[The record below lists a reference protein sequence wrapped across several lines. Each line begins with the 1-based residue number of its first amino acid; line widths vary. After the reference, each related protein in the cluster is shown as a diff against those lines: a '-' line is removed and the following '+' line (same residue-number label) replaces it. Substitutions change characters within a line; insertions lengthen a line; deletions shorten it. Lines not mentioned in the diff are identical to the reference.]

1 MQIIHYLPTENQLIL
16 SPITAQSV
24 VELLTVPFTSLDEA
38 KEFWLEYPSTI
49 VVLNS
54 KDTPEIVLAMLD
66 DLSRHFIEQAELT
79 PEFVE
84 ALPEIRSNNSQV
96 CDCGDIKTLPLF
108 HFSLTALLFLFP
120 HKHILPLSG
129 GHTLTLTP
137 SPAGM

>member
-84 ALPEIRSNNSQV
+84 ALPEGYQ
-96 CDCGDIKTLPLF
+96 L
-108 HFSLTALLFLFP
+108 SLTITSDSGNGFYLIKP
-120 HKHILPLSG
+120 TDMPLCKENT
-129 GHTLTLTP
+129 HE
-137 SPAGM
+137 